1 MKRKVMLRLE
11 LAGQNLMRFGHSCC
25 DTICPIIVLVL
36 TMMKKL
42 SFQLLFLIF
51 SFGVLAC
58 RMSSNLVQDFEPIPI
73 RTEDAVDLSEK
84 LKQAVQDAEQQG
96 SFTIDISE
104 QQLTSYVALNLA
116 ETSEVSIT
124 NLQIHLQD
132 GQIWIRGD
140 VHQDNLQLP
149 LTVAVSLSVDTENN
163 LGIEFK
169 QAQIG
174 PFPVPRRLLDTIAQE
189 VEKAFFE
196 QVAGV
201 GEEYIIE
208 EISIGEGSILIRG
221 TKK

>member
-1 MKRKVMLRLE
+1 
-11 LAGQNLMRFGHSCC
+11 
-25 DTICPIIVLVL
+25 
-36 TMMKKL
+36 MMKKL
-42 SFQLLFLIF
+42 SIQLLFLIF

-58 RMSSNLVQDFEPIPI
+58 RMSSNLVQNFEPIPI

-104 QQLTSYVALNLA
+104 QQLTSYIALNLA
-116 ETSEVSIT
+116 QTSEVAIT

-132 GQIWIRGD
+132 GQVWILGD

-149 LTVAVSLSVDTENN
+149 LTVAVSLNVDTENN

-169 QAQIG
+169 QAKVG

-196 QVAGV
+196 QVASV

>member
-1 MKRKVMLRLE
+1 MKRKVRLRLE

-25 DTICPIIVLVL
+25 DTICPIEVLVL